1 MSYAISGKI
10 LSILPMKDIYLI
22 RMETELGN
30 YELKANVNMLYSIW
44 KSFGKMVTGDYSLEK
59 LSRQLIGKKM
69 IIEINF

>member
-44 KSFGKMVTGDYSLEK
+44 KSFGKRVTGDYSLEK